1 MEGERLRVDVGTRD
15 ADPLSTEHLRRVTT
29 LLGTYERLLDDVM
42 DGITP
47 GFAVAS
53 DDSRVWHSVT
63 PSLRNPG
70 WLQVTSFLGSE
81 ALGDRQ
87 YEDVASALMGECW
100 PDHATV
106 RVAGPDRAATRDAR
120 GRSR

>member
-1 MEGERLRVDVGTRD
+1 MEGERMRVDVGSRD
-15 ADPLSTEHLRRVTT
+15 ADPLSVEHLRRITT
-29 LLGTYERLLDDVM
+29 LLGTYERLLDAVM
-42 DGITP
+42 DGRSA
-47 GFAVAS
+47 GFAVV
-53 DDSRVWHSVT
+53 DDESRVWHSVT

-81 ALGDRQ
+81 PLGDRQ
-87 YEDVASALMGECW
+87 YRDVAGALVGERW

-106 RVAGPDRAATRDAR
+106 RVAAPARPEARHAR